1 MVREGEKRGEKSGKN
16 PAAMRYRGEIAD
28 LYYQSTASRPLPNSS
43 LSHLRLTVP
52 PYILSYIRL
61 RVTYSGSINFLA
73 RYRID

>member
-52 PYILSYIRL
+52 RIY
-61 RVTYSGSINFLA
+61 
-73 RYRID
+73 YRILDYESPTADL